1 MLGRWKAQEDLS
13 GSLIP
18 EITRSIQSLH
28 DKAKFFVDL
37 VKMNEEPNFTGTL
50 HCEACIASLLNH
62 SVNDDRKYEDLLI
75 QLKVGYAIS
84 NVFVIGSSI
93 LVIGL
98 WTSYRSFKALL
109 PSV

>member
-13 GSLIP
+13 GSLIH

-28 DKAKFFVDL
+28 DNAKFFVDL
-37 VKMNEEPNFTGTL
+37 VKMNEEPNFTGML

-84 NVFVIGSSI
+84 NCFCYQI
-93 LVIGL
+93 LNSCDRTMDEL
-98 WTSYRSFKALL
+98 
-109 PSV
+109 